1 MRAINPLLLLAC
13 IYWSQGII
21 VPVYKKGD
29 VNNPDNYRGITLL
42 SHMSKLF
49 TSILNKRLLSWS
61 DLNSVVTDAQF
72 GFKPGS
78 GTRDAIF
85 VLHSL
90 ISKTLREKKRLYC
103 CFVDYRKAF
112 DSIQHNKM
120 WYKLMK
126 YGINGKLFNV
136 IKSMYCDL
144 KSCVKMDGHFSEY
157 FSLKTGLM
165 QGEALSPMLFS
176 LFINDLEKEM
186 VANCCNSLELQD
198 LNLF

>member
-1 MRAINPLLLLAC
+1 
-13 IYWSQGII
+13 
-21 VPVYKKGD
+21 
-29 VNNPDNYRGITLL
+29 
-42 SHMSKLF
+42 MSKLF

-90 ISKTLREKKRLYC
+90 FSKTLREKKRLYC

-126 YGINGKLFNV
+126 YGINGK
-136 IKSMYCDL
+136 
-144 KSCVKMDGHFSEY
+144 
-157 FSLKTGLM
+157 
-165 QGEALSPMLFS
+165 
-176 LFINDLEKEM
+176 
-186 VANCCNSLELQD
+186 
-198 LNLF
+198 

>member
-1 MRAINPLLLLAC
+1 
-13 IYWSQGII
+13 
-21 VPVYKKGD
+21 
-29 VNNPDNYRGITLL
+29 
-42 SHMSKLF
+42 
-49 TSILNKRLLSWS
+49 
-61 DLNSVVTDAQF
+61 
-72 GFKPGS
+72 
-78 GTRDAIF
+78 
-85 VLHSL
+85 
-90 ISKTLREKKRLYC
+90 
-103 CFVDYRKAF
+103 
-112 DSIQHNKM
+112 
-120 WYKLMK
+120 MK

-198 LNLF
+198 LNLFLLLYADDTVIFSESVAGLQKNA